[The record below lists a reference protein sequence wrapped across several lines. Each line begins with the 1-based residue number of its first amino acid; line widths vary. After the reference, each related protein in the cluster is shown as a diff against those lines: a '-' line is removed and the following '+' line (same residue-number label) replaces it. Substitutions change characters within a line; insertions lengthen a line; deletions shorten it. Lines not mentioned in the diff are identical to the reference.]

1 MYLKLLFFL
10 LPVLFLLYISFKSFD
25 DEKFSSCIFDPLTN
39 NSYIYV
45 ETKNI
50 IKNIQDSLNKQDN
63 IYYIKNGGLYY
74 KNNLIKKLLECSKTN
89 IEFMNNKYNV
99 TLLS

>member
-1 MYLKLLFFL
+1 MFLKLLFFL

-39 NSYIYV
+39 NSFIHV
-45 ETKNI
+45 DNKNT
-50 IKNIQDSLNKQDN
+50 IKNIQSSLNNQDN

-74 KNNLIKKLLECSKTN
+74 KNKLIKKLLGCSKTN
-89 IEFMNNKYNV
+89 IKFMNNKYNV

>member
-1 MYLKLLFFL
+1 ML
-10 LPVLFLLYISFKSFD
+10 VI
-25 DEKFSSCIFDPLTN
+25 KFNT
-39 NSYIYV
+39 
-45 ETKNI
+45 
-50 IKNIQDSLNKQDN
+50 IKNIQSSLNNQDN

-74 KNNLIKKLLECSKTN
+74 KNNLIKKLLGCSKTN

>member
-1 MYLKLLFFL
+1 MYLKLLFVL
-10 LPVLFLLYISFKSFD
+10 LPVLFLLYISFKSLK
-25 DEKFSSCIFDPLTN
+25 DEKYSSCIFDPLTN

-74 KNNLIKKLLECSKTN
+74 KNNLIKKLLGCSKTN